1 MLRLGSQGLMVN
13 AWSATMNRRFPSY
26 SMIELDGYFG
36 YAEEDVQKEYQERM
50 GYEVT
55 GIVTEHDLHQ
65 LRLKPT
71 LFSIHGS
78 GQADPFGIGYPADI
92 ARRVSHLYH
101 WQPVGNYPASAFPM
115 NKSVDLGRKEVMR
128 LIADRVLV
136 PGPVAFADYSQGS
149 IIGGQV
155 RNKIRTGE
163 LNNQLVASVSFG
175 NPMRREFDFAG
186 DVDPGGQGIDPV
198 LERYSEPQCINL
210 AAKGDLYTTCESD
223 HEGEIKR
230 AVFNMVFSRWTG
242 VDSVWEQIM
251 EFLKSPIVE
260 GWAAFKAA
268 MDGIL
273 FVLRGTGPHVKYHVD
288 QCAGT
293 GETYYE
299 HAITHLVNVAEAR
312 LRKIA
317 N

>member
-1 MLRLGSQGLMVN
+1 MLKLGSQGLMVN
-13 AWSATMNRRFPSY
+13 AWSATMNKRFSSY
-26 SMIELDGYFG
+26 STIKLDGYFG

-55 GIVTEHDLHQ
+55 GIVSDHDLHQ
-65 LRLKPT
+65 LGLKPT

-92 ARRVSHLYH
+92 ARRVAHLYH
-101 WQPVGNYPASAFPM
+101 WQPVGNYPASSFPM
-115 NKSVDLGRKEVMR
+115 NGSVDLGREEVMR
-128 LIADRVLV
+128 LLADRVLV
-136 PGPVAFADYSQGS
+136 PGPIAFADYSQGS
-149 IIGGQV
+149 IIGGQI
-155 RNKIRTGE
+155 RNKIRSGQ
-163 LNNQLVASVSFG
+163 LNNNIVGAVSFG
-175 NPMRREFDFAG
+175 NPMRIEFDYAG
-186 DVDPGGQGIDPV
+186 DVDPGGEGIDPV
-198 LERYSEPQCINL
+198 REESILPQCINL

-242 VDSVWEQIM
+242 VDSVWEQIV
-251 EFLKSPIVE
+251 EFLKSPLVE
-260 GWAAFKAA
+260 GWAASKAA

-273 FVLRGTGPHVKYHVD
+273 FVLRGTGPHVRYHID
-288 QCAGT
+288 QCPGT

-299 HAITHLVNVAEAR
+299 YAITHLVNVAEAR
-312 LRKIA
+312 LRKII